1 MSIRDDLNYGLAAF
15 GVQIPERFSI
25 DAWSEKLGGKPA
37 RNTLTVVGLFV
48 LRRRRAGE
56 GGFSMRGYPLLPAFY
71 MLCLLGAAA
80 RVFTLEPRL
89 ALAGIVI
96 LATGWPLYR
105 LGHRLFGGAP
115 AP

>member
-1 MSIRDDLNYGLAAF
+1 
-15 GVQIPERFSI
+15 
-25 DAWSEKLGGKPA
+25 
-37 RNTLTVVGLFV
+37 
-48 LRRRRAGE
+48 
-56 GGFSMRGYPLLPAFY
+56 LLPAFY
-71 MLCLLGAAA
+71 MVCLLGVAA

-105 LGHRLFGGAP
+105 LGRRLFGGAP